1 MGEIFEKNFV
11 QHTSATLKGYKAGSL
26 FSYRPSC
33 NEKFEDALQT
43 LDAALSKK
51 GIRICAI
58 DRKHSSRL
66 IFVYRP
72 KMIDAMLS
80 RHEFQCFLCQFGY
93 PVDKGHEA
101 NVPYL
106 LMRMK
111 KCQEFP
117 HEIGLFL
124 GYPLEDVLGFIA
136 NKGKNYALCGLWK
149 VYAQPEKAK
158 ERFDLFQRCREHC
171 LECLRQG
178 QSVLQ
183 LIHVLDT

>member
-117 HEIGLFL
+117 TRSACFWVILL
-124 GYPLEDVLGFIA
+124 KMYWVLLLTRAKIMP
-136 NKGKNYALCGLWK
+136 YADFGRYMHNQK
-149 VYAQPEKAK
+149 K
-158 ERFDLFQRCREHC
+158 QRNASICFKDA
-171 LECLRQG
+171 G
-178 QSVLQ
+178 S
-183 LIHVLDT
+183 TA